1 MKKALKK
8 TLCGIGSCAVVA
20 GGLLYFRAHTEPSP
34 LPVSEPPAAQSA
46 VFEPESNSSTDTA
59 KEDVETLI
67 QDGENMSSS
76 EVEELLEKI
85 AAQEEKTKQEAYKA
99 VFKDAAKFDTVKL
112 DQKDVAAVLK
122 KNDLG
127 QNTISEV
134 VKAVDKNGKELGY
147 VFSVT
152 NPEGYGGDVSLSVG
166 VRDDGTVNGYETLSI
181 SETAGLGMKAKE
193 PEFKSNFKNKKA
205 DKFEVVKDGSGKN
218 DDSKVDAI
226 SGATITS
233 RAVTSAV
240 NSCVAYSKSLKGGN

>member
-1 MKKALKK
+1 MNENLVMDCIKLCVI
-8 TLCGIGSCAVVA
+8 TLIA
-20 GGLLYFRAHTEPSP
+20 GLLLGIVYNVTKAP
-34 LPVSEPPAAQSA
+34 
-46 VFEPESNSSTDTA
+46 
-59 KEDVETLI
+59 
-67 QDGENMSSS
+67 
-76 EVEELLEKI
+76 I

-134 VKAVDKNGKELGY
+134 VK
-147 VFSVT
+147 
-152 NPEGYGGDVSLSVG
+152 
-166 VRDDGTVNGYETLSI
+166 
-181 SETAGLGMKAKE
+181 
-193 PEFKSNFKNKKA
+193 
-205 DKFEVVKDGSGKN
+205 DGSGKN